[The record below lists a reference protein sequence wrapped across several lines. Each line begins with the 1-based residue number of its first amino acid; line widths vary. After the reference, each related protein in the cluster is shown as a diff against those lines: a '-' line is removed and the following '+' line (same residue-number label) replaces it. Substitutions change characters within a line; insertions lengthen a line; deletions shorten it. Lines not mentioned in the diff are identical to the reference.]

1 MYCRFVFR
9 PVSVLHICTC
19 IKRAPCFRTNKA
31 LDFLWHCE
39 NVYLKFNEPLICM
52 MAILPYTLFWDVW
65 VYYVFSSMYL
75 LVASFSFVV
84 RIDLF
89 EFASFAVDIVLISVT
104 NTFFVL
110 FSPFSFDWFYVRFYH
125 AVLVSRRIYYIY
137 SIILSVRIW
146 VVLIILCQINA
157 LFLLWFKY
165 HKNTYTHTAQN
176 RCRFKWITVGIYSM
190 NCKRNALNWMA
201 NYLSLYKLQITKM
214 PNRIA
219 EKNKHFINYSIPF
232 LLDTPWKVYFER
244 KMKEKK
250 IARKLK
256 KRNHWKWNELK
267 RIYEEHDEQHGK

>member
-1 MYCRFVFR
+1 M
-9 PVSVLHICTC
+9 SVLCIFFDVFIGCIIFVRCTNWSIRICIVC
-19 IKRAPCFRTNKA
+19 SWYRSYFRDK
-31 LDFLWHCE
+31 
-39 NVYLKFNEPLICM
+39 Y
-52 MAILPYTLFWDVW
+52 
-65 VYYVFSSMYL
+65 
-75 LVASFSFVV
+75 
-84 RIDLF
+84 
-89 EFASFAVDIVLISVT
+89 
-104 NTFFVL
+104 FFVL

-256 KRNHWKWNELK
+256 KKTTGNEMNWNAYTKSTTSNTENNYLNQM
-267 RIYEEHDEQHGK
+267 RR